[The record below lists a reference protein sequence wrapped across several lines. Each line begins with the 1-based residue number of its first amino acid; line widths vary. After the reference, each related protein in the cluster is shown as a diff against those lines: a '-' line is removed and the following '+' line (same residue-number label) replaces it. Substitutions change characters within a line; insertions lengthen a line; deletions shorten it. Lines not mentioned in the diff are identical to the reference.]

1 VKPIVSVVIPNLNA
15 KGWLERCL
23 RSLQAQTLQPVEII
37 LVDQNSN
44 DGSADYVAATFPDVR
59 LIRQPDDRGFTGA
72 CNEGMR
78 AAQGEF
84 IALFNTDARAEPD
97 WLEALVK
104 AMGNDETI
112 GSAACLTL
120 DYHDSKLIY
129 SLGDGFLP
137 SGDAFNI
144 GRGMAW
150 RPSLPMPRYVFG
162 GSGCTVIYRRSA
174 LDRVGLLDEDYY
186 TFHEDVDL
194 AWRLQLAGFKC
205 LYAPQAVAYHVGN
218 ATGRKF
224 RERNA
229 FISGRNRW
237 FVLFKNLPLGLWIR
251 YAPQMALRQARVVWW
266 AIKGDEESRVRCRGA
281 LSSLVFLRREWRKRR
296 QVQRSRLL
304 STAEAAAMLRAHE
317 QLRQRLEAIAEQ
329 EMAGEI

>member
-1 VKPIVSVVIPNLNA
+1 MNPIVSVVIPNLNA
-15 KGWLERCL
+15 RSWLERCI
-23 RSLQAQTLQPVEII
+23 RSLQAQTLQPTEII

-59 LIRQPDDRGFTGA
+59 LFRQPDDLGFTGA

-84 IALFNTDARAEPD
+84 IVLFNTDARAEPD
-97 WLEALVK
+97 WLETLVK
-104 AMGNDETI
+104 AMGSDETI

-137 SGDAFNI
+137 GGDAFNI

-150 RPSLPMPRYVFG
+150 RSDLPMPRYVFG

-174 LDRVGLLDEDYY
+174 LDRVGLLDEDFY

-205 LYAPQAVAYHVGN
+205 LYVPQAVAYHVGN

-224 RERNA
+224 KERNA

-237 FVLFKNLPLGLWIR
+237 LVLFKNLPLGLWIR
-251 YAPQMALRQARVVWW
+251 FAPQMALRQAQVTWW

-281 LSSLVFLRREWRKRR
+281 LSSLAFLRREWRKRR
-296 QVQRSRLL
+296 AVQRLRRVSAGELAAFFRMHEMLQRRLKD
-304 STAEAAAMLRAHE
+304 
-317 QLRQRLEAIAEQ
+317 IAE
-329 EMAGEI
+329 ESEGK

>member
-1 VKPIVSVVIPNLNA
+1 MKPIVSVVIPNLNA
-15 KGWLERCL
+15 RNWLERCI
-23 RSLQAQTLQPVEII
+23 RSLQAQTLQPTEII

-44 DGSADYVAATFPDVR
+44 DGSADYVATAFPGVR

-78 AAQGEF
+78 SAQGDF

-97 WLEALVK
+97 WLEVLVK
-104 AMGNDETI
+104 AMGDDETI

-120 DYHDSKLIY
+120 DYHNSKLIY

-137 SGDAFNI
+137 DGAAFNI
-144 GRGMAW
+144 GHGMAW
-150 RPSLPMPRYVFG
+150 RPDLPMPRHVFG

-174 LDRVGLLDEDYY
+174 LNRVGLLDEDFY

-205 LYAPQAVAYHVGN
+205 LYVPQAVAYHVGN

-224 RERNA
+224 KERSA

-251 YAPQMALRQARVVWW
+251 FAPQMALRQARVVWW

-281 LSSLVFLRREWRKRR
+281 LNSLAFLCREWSKRR
-296 QVQRSRLL
+296 QVQRSRRL
-304 STAEAAAMLRAHE
+304 STTEVAAMLRAHE
-317 QLRQRLEAIAEQ
+317 QLRQQLETIAKQ
-329 EMAGEI
+329 ETSAET